1 MEGYDQYLSSI
12 SSSRSHSNSDV
23 VVELAGISPTSS
35 PSLEPSNSRLMKRRS
50 WGNRTKEVGPVS
62 EPVHLELEV
71 PVHLTS
77 PRSLT
82 ATTTATSESVMPT
95 PDGDSVHLLADDQ
108 VRKDARRSLGQ
119 RNGFTQDTFY
129 SIAGSSMVPLMSQRG
144 TNSHS
149 EADTDDG
156 LRDDQHAR
164 LTTNMSHITREESLG
179 THSNSDPEHEG
190 GASPHTRRK
199 SLQYNLSPSPLRTTE
214 TVMKSVSKNIRRM
227 SLRVVNL
234 ANNGLEGQLRL
245 ADGED
250 DRGDSASE
258 EQEPS
263 PRPDLKQIF
272 PLRGRALGFLGP
284 ESRFRLALFKFLI
297 HPYVATYALICSFL
311 TKPQLDGTFYFNSYH
326 FKCHRPDQAIL
337 SFIDATRRWLQ
348 APIPNQG
355 VLSNLGRLCFVRTI
369 YCVYVSV
376 DFCPLLF
383 G

>member
-1 MEGYDQYLSSI
+1 MEGYDQYLT
-12 SSSRSHSNSDV
+12 SNTDV
-23 VVELAGISPTSS
+23 VIELAGISPSSS

-50 WGNRTKEVGPVS
+50 WGNRTKEVVGPDS

-71 PVHLTS
+71 PVQLTS

-108 VRKDARRSLGQ
+108 VRKNARRSLGQ
-119 RNGFTQDTFY
+119 RNGPTQDTFY
-129 SIAGSSMVPLMSQRG
+129 STAGSSMIPLMSSQRG
-144 TNSHS
+144 TNSLS
-149 EADTDDG
+149 EADTDD
-156 LRDDQHAR
+156 LRDDQRAR
-164 LTTNMSHITREESLG
+164 LT

-199 SLQYNLSPSPLRTTE
+199 SLQYNLSQSPLRTTE

-245 ADGED
+245 ADGDD
-250 DRGDSASE
+250 DRGDSVSE
-258 EQEPS
+258 EPEDS
-263 PRPDLKQIF
+263 PRPDLQQIF

-284 ESRFRLALFKFLI
+284 ESKLRQTLFKFLV
-297 HPYVATYALICSFL
+297 HPYVETYPLICSFL
-311 TKPQLDGTFYFNSYH
+311 TQPQLDGTFHFNSYY
-326 FKCHRPDQAIL
+326 FKCCRLDQTIL
-337 SFIDATRRWLQ
+337 SSIDATRRWLQ
-348 APIPNQG
+348 DPTPSQG
-355 VLSNLGRLCFVRTI
+355 ILSYLGGLCVIRTI

-376 DFCPLLF
+376 EPFPLRF